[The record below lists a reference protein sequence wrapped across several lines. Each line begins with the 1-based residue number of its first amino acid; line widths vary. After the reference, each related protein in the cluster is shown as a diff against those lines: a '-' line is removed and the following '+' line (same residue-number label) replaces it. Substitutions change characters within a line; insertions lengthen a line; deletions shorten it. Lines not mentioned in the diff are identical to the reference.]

1 MARITYPADEVD
13 EDVHVDLDATPAR
26 QGMRGVHILWVLAIS
41 LMLAAA
47 ALFGSWAF
55 RSQDL
60 ARVQPNNRAAPAEAQ
75 KFDGPTAGVRQNYDR

>member
-1 MARITYPADEVD
+1 MARTTSTTDETG
-13 EDVHVDLDATPAR
+13 EDVQVDLDATPAR

-41 LMLAAA
+41 FILAAA

-60 ARVQPNNRAAPAEAQ
+60 ANVQPNNRADSSEAQ
-75 KFDGPTAGVRQNYDR
+75 KFDGPTAGVRQNNER